1 MNRKEIMEIKKIMT
15 IENCTITRITGVY
28 VDVDKERSSSF
39 VTPFLG
45 LPDEEILK
53 YLDIFRKTLSGKI
66 GKNLN
71 SVRFERDKNLTTA
84 QQILMVLRD
93 SGLKDIIRD
102 GTYEAENL
110 KELYNRI
117 VTGYVTSDPYIILIA
132 HGVYDIPGVTSDNK
146 EVEDG
151 SEEVYTYLLCCI
163 CPVKL
168 SKAGLCREPSG
179 KIGCADREW
188 MVDAPAAGF
197 LFPAFYG
204 RSNTIDRMLYYQKKP
219 DPILWGL
226 LQELGCSIPRSLSE
240 QQEAFR
246 EAVQAAGA
254 NNFDAIKELM
264 ASLENEARNDIRGDK
279 TLKDSQV
286 LHTDD
291 DVQVSNVTGQFLIE
305 VPGATVKIDP
315 SYTDRAMVKTIN
327 GTRYLM
333 VEADSMTVNG
343 IEMED
348 AEGEEENHGED
359 E

>member
-28 VDVDKERSSSF
+28 VDIDKERSSSF

-53 YLDIFRKTLSGKI
+53 YLDIFRKALSGKI

-71 SVRFERDKNLTTA
+71 TVKFGHDKNLTTT
-84 QQILMVLRD
+84 QQILMTLRD
-93 SGLKDIIRD
+93 SGLKDITSGI
-102 GTYEAENL
+102 TYESEAL
-110 KELYNRI
+110 QELYHRI
-117 VTGYVTSDPYIILIA
+117 TTGYVTSDPYIILIV

-151 SEEVYTYLLCCI
+151 STEVYTYLLCCI

-188 MVDAPAAGF
+188 MVGAPTAGF
-197 LFPAFYG
+197 LFPAFDS
-204 RSNTIDRMLYYQKKP
+204 RSNAIDRMLYYQKKP

-226 LQELGCSIPRSLSE
+226 LREMGCNIPQSLSE

-264 ASLENEARNDIRGDK
+264 TSLEDEAEKDIRGDK
-279 TLKDSQV
+279 TLKDSMT
-286 LHTDD
+286 LPLDE
-291 DVQVSNVTGQFLIE
+291 DVQLSNITGRFLIE
-305 VPGATVKIDP
+305 VPGATIDVDP
-315 SYTDRAMVKTIN
+315 ENTDRITSKTVN
-327 GTRYLM
+327 GHRYLM
-333 VEADSMTVNG
+333 IEADSMAVNG
-343 IEMED
+343 IELED
-348 AEGEEENHGED
+348 AEGEEESHGED

>member
-53 YLDIFRKTLSGKI
+53 YLDIFQKTLSGKI

-71 SVRFERDKNLTTA
+71 TVKFEHTRNLTTT
-84 QQILMVLRD
+84 QQILMILRD
-93 SGLKDIIRD
+93 SGLKDVTKGI
-102 GTYEAENL
+102 TNESMSL
-110 KELYNRI
+110 MELYNRI
-117 VTGYVTSDPYIILIA
+117 AKGYITSEPYIILIA

-151 SEEVYTYLLCCI
+151 STEVYTYLLCCI

-179 KIGCADREW
+179 KISCADREW
-188 MVDAPAAGF
+188 MVGAPAAGF
-197 LFPAFYG
+197 LFPAFDS
-204 RSNTIDRMLYYQKKP
+204 RSNAIDQMLYYQKKA

-226 LQELGCSIPRSLSE
+226 LREMGCSIPQSLSE

-286 LHTDD
+286 LHLDD

-327 GTRYLM
+327 GTRYIM

-343 IEMED
+343 IEMER
-348 AEGEEENHGED
+348 EEENYGEN

>member
-71 SVRFERDKNLTTA
+71 SVRFERDKNLTTS

-93 SGLKDIIRD
+93 SGLKDATKGI
-102 GTYEAENL
+102 TNESMSL
-110 KELYNRI
+110 MELYNRI
-117 VTGYVTSDPYIILIA
+117 AKGYITSEPYIILIA

-151 SEEVYTYLLCCI
+151 SEEIYTYLLCCI

-179 KIGCADREW
+179 RIGCADREW

-197 LFPAFYG
+197 LFPAFDG

-226 LQELGCSIPRSLSE
+226 LQELGCSIPYSLSE
-240 QQEAFR
+240 QVTAFK
-246 EAVQAAGA
+246 EAVQAAGI

-286 LHTDD
+286 LHLDD

-327 GTRYLM
+327 GTKYLM

-348 AEGEEENHGED
+348 AEEEENYGED

>member
-1 MNRKEIMEIKKIMT
+1 MNKKEIEEIKKIMT
-15 IENCTITRITGVY
+15 IENCTVTRITGVY
-28 VDVDKERSSSF
+28 VDIDKERSSSF

-45 LPDEEILK
+45 LPEEEILK
-53 YLDIFRKTLSGKI
+53 YLDIFRKALSGKI

-71 SVRFERDKNLTTA
+71 TVKFGYDKNLTTT
-84 QQILMVLRD
+84 QQILMTLRD
-93 SGLKDIIRD
+93 SGLKDITNGI
-102 GTYEAENL
+102 TYESEAL
-110 KELYNRI
+110 QELYHRI

-151 SEEVYTYLLCCI
+151 STEVYTYLLCCI

-188 MVDAPAAGF
+188 MVGAPAAGF
-197 LFPAFYG
+197 LFPAFDG
-204 RSNTIDRMLYYQKKP
+204 RSNSIDRMIYYQKKA
-219 DPILWGL
+219 DPILWTL
-226 LQELGCSIPRSLSE
+226 LEGLGCSIPRSLSE

-343 IEMED
+343 IEMER
-348 AEGEEENHGED
+348 EEENYGEN

>member
-1 MNRKEIMEIKKIMT
+1 MNKKEIAEIKKIMT

-28 VDVDKERSSSF
+28 VDIDKERSSSF

-71 SVRFERDKNLTTA
+71 TVKFEHDKNLTTT
-84 QQILMVLRD
+84 QQILMILRD
-93 SGLKDIIRD
+93 SGLKDVTKGI
-102 GTYEAENL
+102 TNESMSL
-110 KELYNRI
+110 MELYNRI
-117 VTGYVTSDPYIILIA
+117 AKGYITSEPYIILIA

-179 KIGCADREW
+179 RIGCADREW

-197 LFPAFYG
+197 LFPAFDG

-226 LQELGCSIPRSLSE
+226 LREMGCNIPQSLSE

-254 NNFDAIKELM
+254 NNFDAIKDLM
-264 ASLENEARNDIRGDK
+264 ALLESEARNDIRGDK

-348 AEGEEENHGED
+348 AEEEERHGED

>member
-71 SVRFERDKNLTTA
+71 TVKFEHKNLTTT
-84 QQILMVLRD
+84 QQILMILRD
-93 SGLKDIIRD
+93 SGLKDVTKGI
-102 GTYEAENL
+102 TNESMSL
-110 KELYNRI
+110 MELYNRI
-117 VTGYVTSDPYIILIA
+117 AKGYITSEPYIILIA
-132 HGVYDIPGVTSDNK
+132 HGAYDIPGVTSDNK

-168 SKAGLCREPSG
+168 SKDGLCREPSG
-179 KIGCADREW
+179 RIGCADREW

-197 LFPAFYG
+197 LFPAFDG

-226 LQELGCSIPRSLSE
+226 LQELGCSIPYSLSE
-240 QQEAFR
+240 QVTAFK
-246 EAVQAAGA
+246 EAVQAAGI

-286 LHTDD
+286 LHLDD

-348 AEGEEENHGED
+348 AEEEENYGED

>member
-1 MNRKEIMEIKKIMT
+1 M
-15 IENCTITRITGVY
+15 
-28 VDVDKERSSSF
+28 
-39 VTPFLG
+39 
-45 LPDEEILK
+45 
-53 YLDIFRKTLSGKI
+53 
-66 GKNLN
+66 
-71 SVRFERDKNLTTA
+71 
-84 QQILMVLRD
+84 
-93 SGLKDIIRD
+93 
-102 GTYEAENL
+102 
-110 KELYNRI
+110 
-117 VTGYVTSDPYIILIA
+117 
-132 HGVYDIPGVTSDNK
+132 TSDNK

-264 ASLENEARNDIRGDK
+264 ASLEDEAEKDIRGDK
-279 TLKDSQV
+279 TLKDSTV
-286 LHTDD
+286 LPLDE
-291 DVQVSNVTGQFLIE
+291 DVQLSNITGRFLIE
-305 VPGATVKIDP
+305 VPGATIDIDP
-315 SYTDRAMVKTIN
+315 ENTDRIMSKTVN
-327 GTRYLM
+327 GHRYLM

-343 IEMED
+343 IELED
-348 AEGEEENHGED
+348 EEGEEENYGEN